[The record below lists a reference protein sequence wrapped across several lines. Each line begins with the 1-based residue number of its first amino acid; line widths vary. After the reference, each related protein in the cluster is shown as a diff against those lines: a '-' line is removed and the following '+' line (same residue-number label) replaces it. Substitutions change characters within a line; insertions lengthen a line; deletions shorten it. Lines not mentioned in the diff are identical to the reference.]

1 MRKIFLSRHDRTSKR
16 GGFTLVE
23 LLVVITIIV
32 ILLTMTLL
40 TVNFSNEG
48 DRVKGA
54 AGQVQ
59 SFLAG
64 ARDRAIYAKEPRGV
78 RFFVNPE
85 NPRAV
90 NTMAYIAPGGSWS
103 SPENSAN
110 ISLERIDG
118 NGDLDFADPEDI
130 VVRVHGFQNPGWWN
144 LKRRGWLVDGLRIR
158 IPKGPTGNW
167 YPIDTRLIDIT
178 IAPTADQILLLQI
191 PFADSGTKGQLVAHS
206 GFTYEIELPSK
217 LLAQDPAILPESVV
231 IDLDASKIPD
241 GWRPQ
246 FGINSGNY
254 SGYMDV
260 IFSPRGNILGD
271 AAGAGVMHLYVGDA
285 EDSLFLKE
293 RFEAAYK
300 ASHGG
305 TRPSY
310 TSDKSFVPMD
320 EIPLSWITGENTYQT
335 KDRRIISVF
344 TQTGAVS
351 VHEVNGFFSEGS
363 PATGDSQDSLDFDN
377 DSVTN
382 EPDGLADDPYFFA
395 ETGKAAKP

>member
-1 MRKIFLSRHDRTSKR
+1 MRKLFLSRHDRTSKR

-118 NGDLDFADPEDI
+118 NIDGDFEDAVDQVI
-130 VVRVHGFQNPGWWN
+130 RVHGFQNPGWWN

-167 YPIDTRLIDIT
+167 YPIDTRLIDVT